1 MGPPMKLLDDSSDE
15 EPENEFTINKNYAE
29 RYDIW
34 RNKEELQKLKDLSK
48 EISSSSSE
56 SEEEEEPEIEKDFL
70 KTLSLLKSKDPRI
83 YDESTE
89 FFKEE
94 ATPKKPKAKK
104 EKPMFMKDYERKI
117 VLEQNGMFVDEEDDD
132 DNNKELPERQLLTN
146 KEEEE
151 IKKSFIEAAPDSD
164 EEDELFQVRTK
175 TKVEE
180 EKEEADYKQWLET
193 EKDLLFLNKC
203 WNDPKIDE
211 DEKFLRDYILNKR
224 YLTDDKPGEIP
235 MYDEITQDID
245 LLNEDEKDLEKQEI
259 FEHKYNF
266 RFEEPDEE
274 FIKSYPR
281 TIGDSLRRE
290 NNKRKQKREE
300 YTERKKKEKEQKREE
315 LKRLKAL
322 KRKEIE
328 EKFLKLKEAS
338 GQDQLN
344 LDESDIESDFD
355 PDKHDQKMREM
366 FNEDYYNV
374 EEEQKPEFEYDEE
387 IDDENWDRWTR
398 DQKNYSQ
405 NAMNE
410 EEENDGESYSEE
422 EEENNSK
429 KDLRS
434 QFEQEMIDSTSNN
447 KKRKGRKKSLFAKIL
462 SQPKPLYDPNGKSF
476 DEYLDEYYKLDYED
490 IVGDMPVR
498 FKYRKVVPND
508 FGLTIDEILAAQDK
522 ELNRWCS
529 VKKTCQYRD
538 DKDEIY
544 DVQAFKKKAQ
554 NFETKKKILASV
566 YTPPEEEKISQTNT
580 DNSNEAARKPK
591 KKRKRSKKKKAI
603 ENSDNL
609 EENTNSEQNANLSTE
624 NTGTN
629 GYPESSIE
637 VSDQAKR
644 KKKKKKSLTNLPE
657 AIPRPDLRENENGFS
672 EEDMQ
677 QNASGQEH
685 NDEDI
690 EAETNQNSVKNV
702 KKKKKNKMKTLEDT
716 ESVPNIESFIESDAM
731 NESNIKG
738 NKKKKR
744 KKSQFLEEDASTT
757 ENYDEFEMSENV
769 ISKKKKRKFESL
781 ENEQS
786 SSFAENDDDETETDN
801 HQDVVKKRKLDS
813 VEETDLLSVKKPNKS
828 SVKKPKS
835 VNSIRTNFSLT
846 QQNAAKSI
854 YGENSVEIDTNRK
867 KKKRKNNQQQSFG
880 SKPPQKR
887 NFYSQKFQYNQK
899 QNDTNSIQ
907 IVDNS
912 GKKIVSSNTRLSAF
926 EINPKK
932 FKNKLIYGKNQT

>member
-1 MGPPMKLLDDSSDE
+1 MGPPLKLLDDSSGE
-15 EPENEFTINKNYAE
+15 EQEAEFTINKNYAE

-56 SEEEEEPEIEKDFL
+56 SEEEEEPAIEKDFL

-83 YDESTE
+83 YDENTE
-89 FFKEE
+89 FFREE
-94 ATPKKPKAKK
+94 DVPKKPKVKK
-104 EKPMFMKDYERKI
+104 EKPMYMKDYERKI
-117 VLEQNGMFVDEEDDD
+117 VLEQNGVFVDEEDE
-132 DNNKELPERQLLTN
+132 DNEQLRQRPLLTN

-151 IKKSFIEAAPDSD
+151 IKKSFQGVAPDSD
-164 EEDELFQVRTK
+164 EEEDLFQVRTK
-175 TKVEE
+175 TKAEE
-180 EKEEADYKQWLET
+180 EKEEADYKQWLKT
-193 EKDLLFLNKC
+193 EKDMLFLNKV

-281 TIGDSLRRE
+281 TVGDSLRRE

-300 YTERKKKEKEQKREE
+300 YAERKKKEKEQKREE

-344 LDESDIESDFD
+344 LDESDMESDFD

-366 FNEDYYNV
+366 FNDDYYNV
-374 EEEQKPEFEYDEE
+374 EEEQKPEFEFDEE

-398 DQKNYSQ
+398 DQMSHSQ
-405 NAMNE
+405 NTVDETGEESASE
-410 EEENDGESYSEE
+410 EEEND
-422 EEENNSK
+422 SK
-429 KDLRS
+429 NDFRS
-434 QFEQEMIDSTSNN
+434 QFEQEMIDSTTSN
-447 KKRKGRKKSLFAKIL
+447 KKKRSRKKSLFAKIL
-462 SQPKPLYDPNGKSF
+462 SQSKPLYDPDGKSF
-476 DEYLDEYYKLDYED
+476 DEYVDEYYKLDYED
-490 IVGDMPVR
+490 IIGDMPVR

-508 FGLTIDEILAAQDK
+508 FGLTVDEILAAQDK

-554 NFETKKKILASV
+554 NLETKKKILTSV
-566 YTPPEEEKISQTNT
+566 YTPPEDEKIPQANA
-580 DNSNEAARKPK
+580 DNSNEDAAKPK
-591 KKRKRSKKKKAI
+591 RKKKRSKKKK
-603 ENSDNL
+603 NSQNPASV
-609 EENTNSEQNANLSTE
+609 EENRNSVQDSVLSSD

-629 GYPESSIE
+629 TCESLAE
-637 VSDQAKR
+637 VNDQSKR
-644 KKKKKKSLTNLPE
+644 KKKKKKSLINMQGE
-657 AIPRPDLRENENGFS
+657 NPDLCKNENGII
-672 EEDMQ
+672 EENMQ
-677 QNASGQEH
+677 QDDFSQEF
-685 NDEDI
+685 NPEDI
-690 EAETNQNSVKNV
+690 KTETNQNLVISS
-702 KKKKKNKMKTLEDT
+702 KKKKKNKLMTLEGNDSIPNS
-716 ESVPNIESFIESDAM
+716 ESYIESDEM
-731 NESNIKG
+731 NESNAK
-738 NKKKKR
+738 NSAKKKR
-744 KKSQFLEEDASTT
+744 KKSQFLERNNTT
-757 ENYDEFEMSENV
+757 VESQSELEMSGSV
-769 ISKKKKRKFESL
+769 ITKKKKRKLEST
-781 ENEQS
+781 EKES
-786 SSFAENDDDETETDN
+786 SSFAEYNDDDDEAEAKN
-801 HQDVVKKRKLDS
+801 SQSVVKKKKLES
-813 VEETDLLSVKKPNKS
+813 AVETDLS
-828 SVKKPKS
+828 SVKQPKNRKS
-835 VNSIRTNFSLT
+835 NSSFS
-846 QQNAAKSI
+846 QQNATKSI
-854 YGENSVEIDTNRK
+854 YAEKAVENDSNRK
-867 KKKRKNNQQQSFG
+867 KQKKRKNNQQSFG
-880 SKPPQKR
+880 SQLSQKQ
-887 NFYSQKFQYNQK
+887 NFYSQKFQFNKK
-899 QNDTNSIQ
+899 QNDADSVQ

-912 GKKIVSSNTRLSAF
+912 GKKIISSNTRLSAF

-932 FKNKLIYGKNQT
+932 FKNRMIYGNNKT